1 MENALIKKKNNMEVN
16 QVDLD
21 QVIKDTQNCVRTL
34 AKIDIEDKY
43 NEYSIDRLMT
53 EIKSEAVKLD
63 DNITF
68 VRPDQP
74 IIIEVKDN
82 IISNKRIRQIDE
94 KLQRSRVYS
103 RVRKV
108 CHKIYRKISPQR
120 TIDAKQLL
128 KYDNEQFVKALY
140 RSLLKREVDEEALI
154 NCCNSIKYDRSYR
167 IDLIYA
173 VMNSQEGKN
182 TGIKVANIRLKYYLY
197 KLRRRVLS
205 TPIIGYLLRII
216 FGIMMLPKRINSLQ
230 KSIIDVA
237 SNIHYIE
244 KRVETD
250 VNHRLDYIEKT
261 LNEKFSSVSESS
273 INIFNEIEDLVV
285 QIKKLSMIEEER
297 KVLEEKIKK
306 DQILEEQYKKKILDL
321 FYLRYN
327 EELMVDSRELVM
339 ERAEVY
345 LREIEKY
352 LGNKDKKILKMID
365 LGCGEG
371 EFIELLNK
379 NGYPAYGVDSNSAV
393 VSKMKE
399 EQPMLKIVEDS
410 AINYLKKMEKNSLD
424 FISAIHMVEHLEFF
438 DLIVLLKECFRVL
451 KDDGLLI
458 LETPNPQNILIS
470 TYYFNLDPTH
480 KKPIPPELLKFF
492 VEESG
497 LQVENV
503 LLIRPLNF
511 CDYNYEKDNH
521 LRDIVFR
528 FNMEQAYSIVAVK
541 KS

>member
-1 MENALIKKKNNMEVN
+1 MEVI

-53 EIKSEAVKLD
+53 EIKNEAVKLD
-63 DNITF
+63 QNITF

-108 CHKIYRKISPQR
+108 CHKIYREISPQR

-140 RSLLKREVDEEALI
+140 RSLLKREVDEEALL

-182 TGIKVANIRLKYYLY
+182 IGIKVSNIKIKYYLL
-197 KLRRRVLS
+197 KLRRSILLIPV
-205 TPIIGYLLRII
+205 IGFLLKII
-216 FGIMMLPKRINSLQ
+216 FGIIMLPKRINSLQ
-230 KSIIDVA
+230 KSIIDIA
-237 SNIHYIE
+237 TNFDNFE
-244 KRVETD
+244 KRVTNNVNQKLND
-250 VNHRLDYIEKT
+250 VEKSYK
-261 LNEKFSSVSESS
+261 EKFNRALESKDD
-273 INIFNEIEDLVV
+273 ILEEVDNIKVE
-285 QIKKLSMIEEER
+285 IKKISMIEEER
-297 KVLEEKIKK
+297 RESEEKKK
-306 DQILEEQYKKKILDL
+306 NNHILEEQYKKEILDL

-345 LREIEKY
+345 LTEIEKY
-352 LGNKDKKILKMID
+352 LGNRDKKDLKMID

-371 EFIELLNK
+371 EFIQLLNK
-379 NGYPAYGVDSNSAV
+379 KGYPAYGVDSNSAV
-393 VSKMKE
+393 VSKMRK
-399 EQPMLKIVEDS
+399 EQPRLKIVEDN
-410 AINYLKKMEKNSLD
+410 AIDYLKKIENNSLD

-438 DLIVLLKECFRVL
+438 DLIVLLKECLRVL

-470 TYYFNLDPTH
+470 SYYFNLDPTH
-480 KKPIPPELLKFF
+480 KKPIPPELLRFF
-492 VEESG
+492 VEEAG
-497 LQVENV
+497 LTVENV

-511 CDYNYEKDNH
+511 CDYNYEKDNP

>member
-1 MENALIKKKNNMEVN
+1 M
-16 QVDLD
+16 DLD
-21 QVIKDTQNCVRTL
+21 QVIKDTHNCVRTL
-34 AKIDIEDKY
+34 AKFDIEDKY

-53 EIKSEAVKLD
+53 EIKGEAAKLED
-63 DNITF
+63 KYILARTE
-68 VRPDQP
+68 QP
-74 IIIEVKDN
+74 VIIEVKDN
-82 IISNKRIRQIDE
+82 IIHNKRIRQIDE
-94 KLQRSRVYS
+94 RLQGSIVYS

-128 KYDNEQFVKALY
+128 KYDNEQFVKTLY
-140 RSLLKREVDEEALI
+140 RSLLKREVDEEALK
-154 NCCNSIKYDRSYR
+154 NCYNSLKYDRSYKL
-167 IDLIYA
+167 DLIYA

-182 TGIKVANIRLKYYLY
+182 LGIKVSNIRLKYYLI
-197 KLRRRVLS
+197 KFRRCVLAI
-205 TPIIGYLLRII
+205 PVIGYLLRII
-216 FGIMMLPKRINSLQ
+216 FGIIMLPKRINSLQ
-230 KSIIDVA
+230 KSIIDIA
-237 SNIHYIE
+237 CNCESIE
-244 KRVETD
+244 KRLATN
-250 VNHRLDYIEKT
+250 VNQRLDYIEKT
-261 LNEKFSSVSESS
+261 YNEKFSSASESS
-273 INIFNEIEDLVV
+273 VDILKEIKDLEV
-285 QIKKLSMIEEER
+285 QIKKIYTIEEER
-297 KVLEEKIKK
+297 KVLEEKNKK
-306 DQILEEQYKKKILDL
+306 DQILEEQYKKEILDF

-345 LREIEKY
+345 LKEIEKY
-352 LGNKDKKILKMID
+352 LGNKDKKDLKMID

-393 VSKMKE
+393 VSKMRK
-399 EQPMLKIVEDS
+399 EQPRLKIVEDN
-410 AINYLKKMEKNSLD
+410 AFEYLKKMEKNSLD

-438 DLIVLLKECFRVL
+438 DLLVLLKECLRVL
-451 KDDGLLI
+451 KKDGLLI

-470 TYYFNLDPTH
+470 SYYFNLDPTH
-480 KKPIPPELLKFF
+480 KKPIPPELLRFF

-497 LQVENV
+497 LEVKNI
-503 LLIRPLNF
+503 LFLRPLNF
-511 CDYNYEKDNH
+511 CDFNYNEENP